1 LISIGYG
8 LGGGLGPWSG
18 GYVYDLLG
26 SYRPAFTVALGALFG
41 VIAGFWIA
49 TRRLAILRR

>member
-8 LGGGLGPWSG
+8 LGGALGSWFG

-26 SYRPAFTVALGALFG
+26 SYRPAVVLGALFG
-41 VIAGFWIA
+41 VIAYFWLA
-49 TRRLAILRR
+49 TRGLASPRH